1 MKLYDFEVLKGED
14 VIDAERAIPLANPTA
29 AWPRVIRLARSLKRS
44 GCRIAVKEQGE
55 TIILVGANAALRYA
69 DFDFAGAAAG

>member
-1 MKLYDFEVLKGED
+1 MKLYDFEVLRGED
-14 VIDAERAIPLANPTA
+14 VIDAERAVPLASPTA
-29 AWPRVIRLARSLKRS
+29 AWPKVILLAKSLKRP

-69 DFDFAGAAAG
+69 DFDFQAAAG